1 MPVGGRWT
9 VGNSIRCFTSVSFAL
24 LPFLGTVF
32 ASVVNP
38 RGDLSVPD
46 KIALFLA
53 APSYAVVGASDDAS
67 KFGTIVLNTML
78 EKGMN
83 AVPVNP
89 FVSTSEGISCLNSL
103 ADLPDPAHTSVS
115 VITQPS
121 VSLSILQQAT
131 ALGVPMVWLQP
142 GAQDAAVL
150 AYIANATGGT
160 NFIYTDSP
168 DTRGPCSIGDP
179 DVPDVISML
188 LA

>member
-1 MPVGGRWT
+1 MLRL
-9 VGNSIRCFTSVSFAL
+9 SLISFAL
-24 LPFLGTVF
+24 LQFLGAAF
-32 ASVVNP
+32 ASVVKPLP
-38 RGDLSVPD
+38 RDLSVSA
-46 KIALFLA
+46 KIDLFLA

-150 AYIANATGGT
+150 AYIASANATGRT
-160 NFIYTDSP
+160 DFIYTDTPVSP
-168 DTRGPCSIGDP
+168 DTGGPCSVGDP
-179 DVPDVISML
+179 DVPDVISTL

>member
-1 MPVGGRWT
+1 
-9 VGNSIRCFTSVSFAL
+9 
-24 LPFLGTVF
+24 LP
-32 ASVVNP
+32 
-38 RGDLSVPD
+38 RDLSVSA
-46 KIALFLA
+46 KIDLFLA
-53 APSYAVVGASDDAS
+53 ASSYAVVGASDDAS

-78 EKGMN
+78 QKGLS

-142 GAQDAAVL
+142 GAQDAALL

-160 NFIYTDSP
+160 NFIYTDTP
-168 DTRGPCSIGDP
+168 DTLGPCVVGDP
-179 DVPDVISML
+179 HVPDVISTL
-188 LA
+188 LAE